1 MVPIQQ
7 LIHCEDLYTDTVS
20 PAKQQAAPSIHS
32 VSSLTEMLEVQ
43 WHYWGLFSPHK
54 HITKASH
61 QSITQST
68 IISLALI

>member
-43 WHYWGLFSPHK
+43 
-54 HITKASH
+54 
-61 QSITQST
+61 
-68 IISLALI
+68 